1 MIEFVSLLFGLVSSL
16 HLIEMNVTGPV
27 AELELRLDGRT
38 VEVLRAPPWL
48 FRCDFGEGLEPHEL
62 VAVARDVEGR
72 ELDLARQWV
81 NLRQESD
88 AEAVIAFT
96 GSERGQP
103 RAVSLVWESIGQR
116 RPQSIELDFDGQPL
130 AVRDPSHVPLPAYD
144 PEAMHFLSATLHFRD
159 TVSRLEASFGG
170 GRGSEIQTELTAVAI
185 TLDEGVKTPRPDQL
199 QGWFL
204 AGGEPVEVHG
214 VEEGEAEVIVVRDP
228 AAQPVLEE
236 VVSSVASLSF
246 VSLGNKIFLSVMSPA
261 AAPLS
266 PTEVTPEMFVWSE
279 PHDATE
285 EGLLWLS
292 QQDRPRSFAMMFP
305 NAVALSGMRA
315 HASTRR
321 RAVVLLLGGSPTRR
335 QAYSPENARNY
346 LRLLQVPFFAWSL
359 TRDPHPD
366 WPDAEDLDLTSNL
379 KPLKQAIRGLRR
391 TLDAQRIVWLEG
403 SYLPQAIE
411 LAPEATGIRL
421 AASGSGS

>member
-1 MIEFVSLLFGLVSSL
+1 MIEFVSLLFGLVTNV
-16 HLIEMNVTGPV
+16 HLVEMNATGPV
-27 AELELRLDGRT
+27 AELELRLDGNT
-38 VEVLRAPPWL
+38 VEVLRSPPWL
-48 FRCDFGEGLEPHEL
+48 FQCDFGEKLEPHEL
-62 VAVARDVEGR
+62 VAVARDAGGR

-81 NLRQESD
+81 NIRQQSD
-88 AEAVIAFT
+88 AEAVLVFT
-96 GSERGQP
+96 GGDHGQP
-103 RAVSLVWESIGQR
+103 REVSLVWESIGQR
-116 RPQSIELDFDGQPL
+116 QPQSIELEFDGRPL
-130 AVRDPSHVPLPAYD
+130 AVRDPSRVPLPAYD

-170 GRGSEIQTELTAVAI
+170 GRGSEIQTDLTAVVIA
-185 TLDEGVKTPRPDQL
+185 LDQGVKTPRLDQL

-228 AAQPVLEE
+228 AAQPVLEK
-236 VVSSVASLSF
+236 VITSVASF
-246 VSLGNKIFLSVMSPA
+246 GFASLGSKKFLSVMSPA

-279 PHDATE
+279 PHEVAE

-292 QQDRPRSFAMMFP
+292 QQDRPRSFAVVFP

-321 RAVVLLLGGSPTRR
+321 RAVVLLLGGSPTR
-335 QAYSPENARNY
+335 QHAYSPSNARNY

-359 TRDPHPD
+359 AEGPHPD
-366 WPDAEDLDLTSNL
+366 WPDAEELDPALNL
-379 KPLKQAIRGLRR
+379 KSLRQAIRRLRD

-411 LAPEATGIRL
+411 LAPEAKGIRL
-421 AASGSGS
+421 AGSGS